1 MALPELTSLLD
12 ALGQGT
18 AQGDYQA
25 NRVRV
30 DHAQKLRQIAALGL
44 QQRRSLSDSL
54 ASSGMV
60 HSGVNFDLQNQI
72 NTSQDEAQA
81 KANQMTTDRL
91 ANIARQRIQENLGF
105 SINSLLPR

>member
-1 MALPELTSLLD
+1 VALPELTSLLD

-18 AQGDYQA
+18 VQADYQA
-25 NRVRV
+25 NRIRT

-44 QQRRSLSDSL
+44 QQRRSLSDAL

-72 NTSQDEAQA
+72 NAGQDTAQA
-81 KANQMTTDRL
+81 SENQMTTDRL
-91 ANIARQRIQENLGF
+91 ANIARQKIQENFGF